1 MEDSVIFRTKY
12 FVTDVELSFI
22 QHQELSVRLEE
33 KKVRKRW
40 GGKKEVLY
48 GLILI
53 RNRPVIPYVE
63 VA

>member
-1 MEDSVIFRTKY
+1 MEDSVSFRTKY
-12 FVTDVELSFI
+12 FVTDVESSFI
-22 QHQELSVRLEE
+22 QELSVRLEE

-53 RNRPVIPYVE
+53 RNQSVIPYVE

>member
-1 MEDSVIFRTKY
+1 MEDSVSFRTKY
-12 FVTDVELSFI
+12 FVTDVESSFI

-53 RNRPVIPYVE
+53 RNQPVIPYVE

>member
-53 RNRPVIPYVE
+53 RNQPVIPYVE

>member
-12 FVTDVELSFI
+12 FVTDVESSFI
-22 QHQELSVRLEE
+22 QHQELLVRLEE

-53 RNRPVIPYVE
+53 RNQPVIPYVE